1 MTFGKKIMA
10 KIYQCSDC
18 HEDLE
23 YCHAKNCWKYN
34 CNCKTTHVYV
44 TSDEDIKLCVAVIKR
59 LEKSEYYSTK
69 DRTWWKD

>member
-1 MTFGKKIMA
+1 MA

-44 TSDEDIKLCVAVIKR
+44 TSDED
-59 LEKSEYYSTK
+59 YSTK